1 MAESTM
7 VTKYMPAYEGN
18 YTRGRARYDT
28 IKEITIHHCAAILS
42 IEELGR
48 VWQRVGRRGSSHYG
62 VSGTAVGQYVRE
74 EDIAWTNG
82 NWAANCR
89 AVTIEVSNSD
99 KAPNWPVSEASFE
112 TLIKLVADIAMRNNL
127 GTLVLGENLTWH
139 QMYDATACPGPY
151 LLSRM
156 QDIADRANQIISAS
170 QVLPLSPDPVEMVI
184 GPASSG
190 DVATLRQLAESLCL
204 GFTENEDGT
213 MLIGP
218 ASSGDQLTVLRCA
231 AQLQL
236 PYSSKL
242 TTQPAAPD
250 MPDQLWYVQA
260 GAFAKKNNA
269 DAYAAKLKAAGFD
282 AIVKEG

>member
-18 YTRGRARYDT
+18 YTRGRARYGT

-62 VSGTAVGQYVRE
+62 VSDTAVGQYVRE

-190 DVATLRQLAESLCL
+190 DVVTLRQLAESLCL

-250 MPDQLWYVQA
+250 TPDQLWYVQA
-260 GAFAKKNNA
+260 GVFAKKNNA